1 MGKVGR
7 RGACGAVARSPAERY
22 TEEMLFFVIV
32 VLMVVALITAIR
44 VVIEAFKTDLL
55 WGLGCLLIP
64 GVFIAF
70 AIVHWG
76 NEEARKAFIAN
87 VVVTIL
93 IPVVGFVGSV
103 GSATRS
109 SPRFATGPRGP
120 AAGAPALPPAELDEA
135 AQREVDTRAAEIV
148 RERRERERAAR
159 EGAAEAAPTPRPKRA
174 EDPLVAA
181 VRQLYAAAGSD
192 DPAARLEAVRGWR
205 ERRLNQLPE
214 GYLDMVRALAG
225 RESGPEVDEVVAS
238 VREHPPAVRQTV
250 RCLEVAGAPPAIRQA
265 LLERLRDAELDRAD
279 ADLVV
284 ETLERLVDTADLMME
299 EVLFRHGRLRTGA
312 ARRLVA
318 ARGVEWGRSA
328 AGRALLGAIVGEDV
342 GQARPLLEEGAP
354 DERVLTCEL
363 LGGIRGRAG
372 RAALKL
378 LLPVLRD
385 EVPAA
390 RAAAANAMAA
400 LRDESASW
408 GLARA
413 LLHERDREVRAAL
426 QRSLVALPTAATLDL
441 LERLHREPRA
451 ADRLAAQHAARALD
465 REPRALLLIATG
477 VEDAERIVRL
487 DALKG
492 LLQRVSDPAAREV
505 VAQRQAPIRALAGD
519 ASDPEVQQLAFK
531 LDRALLLGR

>member
-7 RGACGAVARSPAERY
+7 RGACSAVAHTSAGRY
-22 TEEMLFFVIV
+22 TEDMFSFVLLVMFV
-32 VLMVVALITAIR
+32 VYLITALR
-44 VVIEAFKTDLL
+44 VVVEAFKTNLL
-55 WGLGCLLIP
+55 WGLGALFVP

-76 NEEARKAFIAN
+76 NEDARKAFIAN
-87 VVVTIL
+87 VVVTAL
-93 IPVVGFVGSV
+93 FALVGLVDGVAS
-103 GSATRS
+103 SSRS
-109 SPRFATGPRGP
+109 SPRFTGGRGP
-120 AAGAPALPPAELDEA
+120 VAAAPERPPVELGEE
-135 AQREVDTRAAEIV
+135 AQREVDARAAEILRQ
-148 RERRERERAAR
+148 REERERAAR
-159 EGAAEAAPTPRPKRA
+159 ERATERTPTPRLKRA

-181 VRQLYAAAGSD
+181 VRKLYEDAASD

-205 ERRLNQLPE
+205 QRRLNQLPD
-214 GYLDMVRALAG
+214 GYLEMVRALVG
-225 RESGPEVDEVVAS
+225 REGGPEVDEVVAS
-238 VREHPPAVRQTV
+238 VREQPPPVREAV
-250 RCLEVAGAPPAIRQA
+250 RCLELADAPPAIRQA
-265 LLERLRDAELDRAD
+265 LLERLRDAELNRAD

-284 ETLERLVDTADLMME
+284 ETLERLIDTADLMME

-318 ARGVEWGRSA
+318 ARGVEWGRA
-328 AGRALLGAIVGEDV
+328 APGRALLGAILAQDV

-354 DERVLTCEL
+354 EERVLACEL
-363 LGGIRGRAG
+363 LGGVRGRGA

-378 LLPVLRD
+378 ALPALRD
-385 EVPAA
+385 QEPSA
-390 RAAAANAMAA
+390 RAAAADALAA
-400 LRDESASW
+400 LGDASASW

-413 LLHERDREVRAAL
+413 LLHERDREVRGAL
-426 QRSLVALPTAATLDL
+426 QRSLAALPTPATLDL

-487 DALKG
+487 DALRG
-492 LLQRVSDPAAREV
+492 LMQRVSDPAAREV
-505 VAQRQAPIRALAGD
+505 IAQRQAPIRALAGD
-519 ASDPEVQQLAFK
+519 GSDAEVQQLAFE